1 MRSDE
6 SAPRHSNLSLLLV
19 PTGAPGLK
27 VQVTDAIGMKGAPTT
42 DTIMDEVSIPV
53 ENIVGGRQGWNR
65 GREMLTSVALNVE
78 KLEVAAM
85 VLGIAEAAAA
95 DAWEYAQQ
103 RIQFGKV
110 VSSFQAVRHRLAD
123 MRPELLAIDAQEIA
137 GAYGL
142 TRDFD
147 FERYVRDMLIMPIAG
162 GSSNIQRNNITQ
174 MIRWPSELCSGGAQA
189 PASGEDQTRL
199 VHGLLS
205 GRHSTEGQ
213 FE

>member
-174 MIRWPSELCSGGAQA
+174 MLALA
-189 PASGEDQTRL
+189 K
-199 VHGLLS
+199 
-205 GRHSTEGQ
+205 
-213 FE
+213 